1 LTQVALLTTSEQIT
15 LRRVAH
21 GQAIPGSLRAQD
33 LTRLRTLGLIDGPP
47 RAPVV
52 TMDGQRCFDALPRP
66 VPLSDTTV
74 AQALTD
80 TLRSLRQG
88 RQQSPRRGRREK
100 ARC

>member
-1 LTQVALLTTSEQIT
+1 LTQAALLTTSEQIT

-21 GQAIPGSLRAQD
+21 GQAIPGTLSAQD
-33 LTRLRTLGLIDGPP
+33 LTRLRALGLIGGPP
-47 RAPVV
+47 QAPVV
-52 TMDGQRCFDALPRP
+52 TADGQRCFDALPRP
-66 VPLSDTTV
+66 APLSDTTV

-88 RQQSPRRGRREK
+88 RTQRPQRSRGEK